1 MLFPSQVGQRLCPH
15 GPVQKKQIK
24 ALLLFSK
31 RHPSAFLNPAIFQL
45 SRAKKKAM
53 RRRQRKEPLL
63 FSAGKGDAVV
73 HSEVENR

>member
-1 MLFPSQVGQRLCPH
+1 MLFPSRVGQRLCPR

-24 ALLLFSK
+24 ALLSFSK
-31 RHPSAFLNPAIFQL
+31 RHPSAFLNPAIFKL
-45 SRAKKKAM
+45 NRAKKKDL

-73 HSEVENR
+73 YSEVENR